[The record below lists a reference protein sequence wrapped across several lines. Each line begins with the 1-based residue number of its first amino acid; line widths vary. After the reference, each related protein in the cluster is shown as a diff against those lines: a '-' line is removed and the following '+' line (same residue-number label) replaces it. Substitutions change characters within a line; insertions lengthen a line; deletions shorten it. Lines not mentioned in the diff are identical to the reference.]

1 MCERE
6 ARCEALEGRS
16 RADIVGAPQS
26 RAHAAGRNGAPVP
39 RTSDPTAAAALLE
52 EHGVVV
58 IDLSHVQYMD
68 SSGVATLVECLQ
80 RTRNAG
86 IELHLC
92 QLNERVLSVFQIARL
107 DGVFS
112 IVGTIDD
119 AMTA

>member
-1 MCERE
+1 MNVHVEQRDGTVILQPDGDVDL
-6 ARCEALEGRS
+6 ASSPALRSSLQETQVEQGGRM
-16 RADIVGAPQS
+16 
-26 RAHAAGRNGAPVP
+26 
-39 RTSDPTAAAALLE
+39 
-52 EHGVVV
+52 V